1 MIEIT
6 SPRPNSPGNLLPL
19 DFVPSQYSVII
30 GRAKEC
36 KEASG
41 NKLLRIL
48 ATSYLSKYSNA
59 INRCV
64 KSQVVSDIVA
74 LVRVACP
81 EGAFIKKIGKEDGG
95 TGWIEVSESGARE
108 KVGYVF
114 RDLLSDQYRSS
125 SKSKS
130 LNRQKRQRK
139 QAQQGIPSPDQ
150 WNLAVT
156 PIPDPTSSSLTG
168 ILSLVLPSTQSTF
181 EAIPTALLSMT
192 KKRSD
197 SVSSSEIDTLLC
209 SSIMKVFE
217 PTPVFHI
224 PAMRRGSDFAW
235 MDTLASKLQDE

>member
-1 MIEIT
+1 MI
-6 SPRPNSPGNLLPL
+6 SRPNSPGNLLPL

-36 KEASG
+36 KDASG

-74 LVRVACP
+74 LVRVASP
-81 EGAFIKKIGKEDGG
+81 EGAFIKKIGREDGG

-108 KVGYVF
+108 KIGYVF

-139 QAQQGIPSPDQ
+139 QTQGIPSLDQ
-150 WNLAVT
+150 WNLDVT
-156 PIPDPTSSSLTG
+156 PIPDPASSSLNG
-168 ILSLVLPSTQSTF
+168 MMSLVLPSTQSTF
-181 EAIPTALLSMT
+181 EMIPTSLFSMT

-197 SVSSSEIDTLLC
+197 SASSSEIDNLLR
-209 SSIMKVFE
+209 SSIMKVLE
-217 PTPVFHI
+217 PTPVFHV
-224 PAMRRGSDFAW
+224 PAMRRRSDFAW
-235 MDTLASKLQDE
+235 MDTLASKLRDES